1 MIKLKLLYSS
11 IIPPNGFYA
20 TTLFDCLIRRNK
32 YKNTPVKQG
41 VYNHE
46 MIHATQARDF
56 GIGFCGYIIFY
67 ILYILEWIL
76 KLPFGLF
83 GYKPYMSIS
92 FEQEAYN
99 FQSTIEYLKVR
110 KRFSWVKYIFKLRK

>member
-11 IIPPNGFYA
+11 IIPFNGYYA
-20 TTLFDCLIRRNK
+20 ITLFDCLIRRKK
-32 YKNTPVKQG
+32 YKNTPVKQS

-46 MIHATQARDF
+46 SIHATQVRDF
-56 GIGFCGYIIFY
+56 YIGFCGYIIFY
-67 ILYILEWIL
+67 ILYLLEWLL

-83 GYKPYMSIS
+83 GCKVYRSIS

-99 FQSTIEYLKVR
+99 FESAIEYLKVR
-110 KRFSWVKYIFKLRK
+110 KRFSWMKYIFKLQK